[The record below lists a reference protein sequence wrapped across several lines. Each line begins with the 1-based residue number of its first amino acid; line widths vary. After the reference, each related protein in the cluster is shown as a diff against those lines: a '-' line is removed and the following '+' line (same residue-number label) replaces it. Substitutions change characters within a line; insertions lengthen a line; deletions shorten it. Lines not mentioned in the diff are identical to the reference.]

1 MLPARLRL
9 STERGVEAPLEEAEY
24 DDDDVED
31 LSNLLKR
38 SLCAPELET
47 RRTTGL
53 RPGVVVRSGIV
64 SWQRRRAPRS
74 SEGSIDRRIGS
85 AESQTRTESKS
96 APPNSP
102 GRLRLRPLFVSL
114 LPLSTPLY
122 LAACPPLPPPPPPFL
137 PIPSHPH
144 TFFRLCSH
152 VDCGRGAQSAPGHP
166 GSRAG
171 E

>member
-1 MLPARLRL
+1 MMLPARLRL

-85 AESQTRTESKS
+85 PAEAERD
-96 APPNSP
+96 
-102 GRLRLRPLFVSL
+102 
-114 LPLSTPLY
+114 Y
-122 LAACPPLPPPPPPFL
+122 
-137 PIPSHPH
+137 
-144 TFFRLCSH
+144 
-152 VDCGRGAQSAPGHP
+152 
-166 GSRAG
+166 
-171 E
+171 